1 MLKAMLKF
9 FAQHPR
15 IKILCVFLGSATA
28 IIIGISVF
36 SNSSKTYLSSSINN
50 EIAPNQPN
58 NLHKGAYDKLIQQQN
73 KEDISQAKQSQDSY
87 IENIFSTNGQDD
99 HQQASKSEDPKS
111 FYQQQASKKDKNS
124 PSPIASQ
131 VQEWSNSDNSS
142 SLQAEQNNFQQL
154 INVWNKVPTMQQV
167 VINNGDNTATD
178 ASTARNGAVL
188 LKAGDILFA
197 VLNTALNSDQANTP
211 VLATIVVG
219 NYKGAKL
226 LGSFERQ
233 EDKLVVKFS
242 RMSIPG
248 ANSSMAINAYAIDQN
263 TAQSAMATSVNH
275 HYLLRYGSLFSAAF
289 LQGFGTYFSNGQ
301 NSACPPNATI
311 CINTQKAAV
320 TTQNAAYAGL
330 GQIGSALSNAM
341 AQQFN
346 MPPTVKLAQGSAIGI
361 LIMDDVRPGKV

>member
-1 MLKAMLKF
+1 M
-9 FAQHPR
+9 
-15 IKILCVFLGSATA
+15 
-28 IIIGISVF
+28 
-36 SNSSKTYLSSSINN
+36 
-50 EIAPNQPN
+50 
-58 NLHKGAYDKLIQQQN
+58 
-73 KEDISQAKQSQDSY
+73 
-87 IENIFSTNGQDD
+87 
-99 HQQASKSEDPKS
+99 
-111 FYQQQASKKDKNS
+111 
-124 PSPIASQ
+124 
-131 VQEWSNSDNSS
+131 
-142 SLQAEQNNFQQL
+142 
-154 INVWNKVPTMQQV
+154 
-167 VINNGDNTATD
+167 
-178 ASTARNGAVL
+178 L

-211 VLATIVVG
+211 VLATVVVG
-219 NYKGAKL
+219 HYKGAKL
-226 LGSFERQ
+226 LGGFERQ
-233 EDKLVVKFS
+233 EDKLVGKFS
-242 RMSIPG
+242 RMSIPSDS
-248 ANSSMAINAYAIDQN
+248 SSMAINAYAIDQN

-361 LIMDDVRPGKV
+361 LIMDDVRPEKM